1 MIKNMNVYRW
11 MKMIVPCVALILST
25 GCLGPN
31 PLFFVTSSA
40 VNASIMNLVN
50 QFFNNVIFTG

>member
-1 MIKNMNVYRW
+1 MKNMNVYRW
-11 MKMIVPCVALILST
+11 SKIIIPCVALMLST

-50 QFFNNVIFTG
+50 QFFNTVIFAG